1 VAPADSDLR
10 SGSITP
16 DVTPASILKEQERIV
31 FLSASRLRPALLA
44 APLLLLS
51 LAVHAQASYTSMPLD
66 QGFGPLDQSQP
77 SIPIP
82 QIITEFTA
90 KEAVFRQ
97 ALNNYTWQ
105 RSVRVETVDDD
116 GKADG
121 RYYQVVDIAFD
132 DQDRRTERVLESP
145 ANSLTRV
152 MMSPADFDDIE
163 ERLPF
168 VLTTQDAPQYDVTYI
183 GKQKI
188 DEIDTWVF
196 DVKPKV
202 IEKKHRYFQ
211 GRIWVDQKE
220 HQIVVTNGKNVPDD
234 VRPGHEDLSI
244 PFVTYRQMVDGKYWF
259 PVYTHG
265 DGVLHFPAGHGYL
278 SQDVHMRET
287 LKYTNYHEFHTSI
300 RVIYQGQDITGNPE
314 KQPSGQTPPASA
326 PSGPS
331 SPSTPQT
338 TTPATPPAKPQ

>member
-1 VAPADSDLR
+1 VPLA
-10 SGSITP
+10 
-16 DVTPASILKEQERIV
+16 V
-31 FLSASRLRPALLA
+31 FRRLIPALLA
-44 APLLLLS
+44 APMMLLS
-51 LAVHAQASYTSMPLD
+51 SFALHAQASYTSMPLD

-77 SIPIP
+77 EMPVQ

-105 RSVRVETVDDD
+105 RSVRVETIDDD
-116 GKADG
+116 GKPDG
-121 RYYQVVDIAFD
+121 QYYQVVDIAFD
-132 DQDRRTERVLESP
+132 DEDRRTERVLDAP

-152 MMSPADFDDIE
+152 MMSPADFSDIE

-168 VLTTQDAPQYDVTYI
+168 VLTTEDAPQYDVTYV

-196 DVKPKV
+196 DVRPKI
-202 IEKKHRYFQ
+202 IEKKKRYFQ
-211 GRIWVDQKE
+211 GRIWVDQRE
-220 HQIVVTNGKNVPDD
+220 HQIVVTNGKTVPDD
-234 VRPGHEDLSI
+234 VRPGHEDLSM
-244 PFVTYRQMVDGKYWF
+244 PFVTYRQLVDGKYWF

-265 DGVLHFPAGHGYL
+265 DGVLHFAAGHGYL

-300 RVIYQGQDITGNPE
+300 RVIYQGQDITGNPQ
-314 KQPSGQTPPASA
+314 KTPPARQT
-326 PSGPS
+326 PS
-331 SPSTPQT
+331 SQTQPPTPQT
-338 TTPATPPAKPQ
+338 PAKPQ

>member
-1 VAPADSDLR
+1 MSFAASTHLLR
-10 SGSITP
+10 G
-16 DVTPASILKEQERIV
+16 
-31 FLSASRLRPALLA
+31 LLA

-51 LAVHAQASYTSMPLD
+51 SLPLHAQASYTSMPLD

-77 SIPIP
+77 SIPIL

-145 ANSLTRV
+145 ADTLTRV
-152 MMSPADFDDIE
+152 MMSPADFEDIE

-168 VLTTQDAPQYDVTYI
+168 VLTTQDAPQYDIAYI
-183 GKQKI
+183 GRQKI

-202 IEKKHRYFQ
+202 IEKKKRYFQ

-234 VRPGHEDLSI
+234 VRPGHEDLSM

-265 DGVLHFPAGHGYL
+265 DGVLHFSAGHGYL

-300 RVIYQGQDITGNPE
+300 RVIYQGQDITGNPQ
-314 KQPSGQTPPASA
+314 KQPPAQTPPSSGSPSPPSGQPPPAN
-326 PSGPS
+326 
-331 SPSTPQT
+331 PQ
-338 TTPATPPAKPQ
+338 

>member
-1 VAPADSDLR
+1 VSC
-10 SGSITP
+10 
-16 DVTPASILKEQERIV
+16 V
-31 FLSASRLRPALLA
+31 ASRRFL
-44 APLLLLS
+44 PLLL
-51 LAVHAQASYTSMPLD
+51 AVPMMLLCSGALHAQASYTSMPLD

-77 SIPIP
+77 DIPVQ

-116 GKADG
+116 GKPDG
-121 RYYQVVDIAFD
+121 QYYQVVDIAFD
-132 DQDRRTERVLESP
+132 DQERRTERVLDAP

-152 MMSPADFDDIE
+152 MMSPADFSDIE

-168 VLTTQDAPQYDVTYI
+168 VLTTQDAPQYDITYV

-202 IEKKHRYFQ
+202 IDFQ

-234 VRPGHEDLSI
+234 VRPGHEDLSM
-244 PFVTYRQMVDGKYWF
+244 PFVTYRQLVDGKYWF

-265 DGVLHFPAGHGYL
+265 DGVLHFSAGHGYL

-300 RVIYQGQDITGNPE
+300 RVIYQGQDITGNPQ
-314 KQPSGQTPPASA
+314 KQPSGQTP
-326 PSGPS
+326 S
-331 SPSTPQT
+331 SQT
-338 TTPATPPAKPQ
+338 QPPATQTPPPAKPQ

>member
-1 VAPADSDLR
+1 MLFPSIRRLCRPA
-10 SGSITP
+10 
-16 DVTPASILKEQERIV
+16 VTAYSAILLLTSLS
-31 FLSASRLRPALLA
+31 LSAQ
-44 APLLLLS
+44 
-51 LAVHAQASYTSMPLD
+51 VSYTSMPLD
-66 QGFGPLDQSQP
+66 QGFGPLDSSQP
-77 SIPIP
+77 SIPVQ

-90 KEAVFRQ
+90 KESVFRK
-97 ALNNYTWQ
+97 ALDNYTWQ
-105 RSVRVETVDDD
+105 RSVRVETIDDD
-116 GKADG
+116 GKPDG
-121 RYYQVVDIAFD
+121 QYYSVVDVTYD
-132 DQDRRTERVLESP
+132 PQERRVEHVLEAPEST
-145 ANSLTRV
+145 LTRV
-152 MMSPADFDDIE
+152 MMTENDFSDIE

-168 VLTTQDAPQYDVTYI
+168 VLTTEDAPQYNITYA

-234 VRPGHEDLSI
+234 LRPGHEDLSL

-265 DGVLHFPAGHGYL
+265 DGVLHFTAGHGYL

-287 LKYTNYHEFHTSI
+287 LKYTNYRQYHTTI
-300 RVIYQGQDITGNPE
+300 RVLYNGQDITDQSAPQN
-314 KQPSGQTPPASA
+314 QPSGQPQATQQPQQPAS
-326 PSGPS
+326 
-331 SPSTPQT
+331 
-338 TTPATPPAKPQ
+338 KPQ

>member
-1 VAPADSDLR
+1 MSLA
-10 SGSITP
+10 
-16 DVTPASILKEQERIV
+16 
-31 FLSASRLRPALLA
+31 ASRRLLTAVLVPSLMLA
-44 APLLLLS
+44 AS
-51 LAVHAQASYTSMPLD
+51 LVAQAQASYTSMPLD

-77 SIPIP
+77 DLPVA
-82 QIITEFTA
+82 QVITEFTA

-105 RSVRVETVDDD
+105 RSVRVETIDDD
-116 GKADG
+116 GKPDG

-132 DQDRRTERVLESP
+132 DQERRTERVLDSP

-152 MMSPADFDDIE
+152 MMSPADFEDIE
-163 ERLPF
+163 ERFPF
-168 VLTTQDAPQYDVTYI
+168 VLTTQDAPQYDITYV
-183 GKQKI
+183 GRQKI

-202 IEKKHRYFQ
+202 IEKKKRYFQ

-244 PFVTYRQMVDGKYWF
+244 PFVTYRQLVDGKYWF

-265 DGVLHFPAGHGYL
+265 DGVLHFTAGHGYL
-278 SQDVHMRET
+278 SEDVHMRET

-300 RVIYQGQDITGNPE
+300 RVIYQGQDITGNPQ
-314 KQPSGQTPPASA
+314 KQPSGQTSSSPAQTPPAS
-326 PSGPS
+326 G
-331 SPSTPQT
+331 SPPQT
-338 TTPATPPAKPQ
+338 PPPATQPPPAANPQ

>member
-1 VAPADSDLR
+1 VSLA
-10 SGSITP
+10 
-16 DVTPASILKEQERIV
+16 V
-31 FLSASRLRPALLA
+31 SRRWIPALLA
-44 APLLLLS
+44 TSMMLVS
-51 LAVHAQASYTSMPLD
+51 CLALHAQASYTSMPLD
-66 QGFGPLDQSQP
+66 QGFSPLDQSQP
-77 SIPIP
+77 EVPVQ

-116 GKADG
+116 GKPDG
-121 RYYQVVDIAFD
+121 QYYQVVDIAFD
-132 DQDRRTERVLESP
+132 DEDRRTERVLDAP

-152 MMSPADFDDIE
+152 MMSPADFSDIE

-168 VLTTQDAPQYDVTYI
+168 VLTTEDAPQYDVAYV

-196 DVKPKV
+196 DVRPKI
-202 IEKKHRYFQ
+202 IEKKKRYFQ

-220 HQIVVTNGKNVPDD
+220 HQIVVTNGKTVPDD
-234 VRPGHEDLSI
+234 VRPGHEDLSM
-244 PFVTYRQMVDGKYWF
+244 PFVTYRQLVDGKYWF

-265 DGVLHFPAGHGYL
+265 DGILHFSAGHGYL

-300 RVIYQGQDITGNPE
+300 RVIYQGQDITGNPQ
-314 KQPSGQTPPASA
+314 KTPSGQTPSSPTQPPAS
-326 PSGPS
+326 
-331 SPSTPQT
+331 QT
-338 TTPATPPAKPQ
+338 TPPTKPQ

>member
-1 VAPADSDLR
+1 VSLA
-10 SGSITP
+10 
-16 DVTPASILKEQERIV
+16 
-31 FLSASRLRPALLA
+31 ASRRFLPALLA
-44 APLLLLS
+44 APLMFASLPLLS
-51 LAVHAQASYTSMPLD
+51 PLAVHAQASYTSMPLD

-77 SIPIP
+77 SMPIQ

-105 RSVRVETVDDD
+105 RSVRVETIDDD
-116 GKADG
+116 SKPDG
-121 RYYQVVDIAFD
+121 QYYQVVDIAFD

-168 VLTTQDAPQYDVTYI
+168 VLTTQDAPQYDITYI
-183 GKQKI
+183 GAQKI

-202 IEKKHRYFQ
+202 IEKKKRYFQ
-211 GRIWVDQKE
+211 GRIWVDRKE
-220 HQIVVTNGKNVPDD
+220 HQIVVTNGKSVPDD
-234 VRPGHEDLSI
+234 VRPGHEDLSM

-265 DGVLHFPAGHGYL
+265 DGVLHFAAGHGYL

-300 RVIYQGQDITGNPE
+300 RVIYQGQDITGNPQ
-314 KQPSGQTPPASA
+314 KQPSGQTPPAS
-326 PSGPS
+326 G
-331 SPSTPQT
+331 STPQT
-338 TTPATPPAKPQ
+338 TPPAKPQ

>member
-1 VAPADSDLR
+1 MSFFV
-10 SGSITP
+10 
-16 DVTPASILKEQERIV
+16 
-31 FLSASRLRPALLA
+31 SRRWIPALLV
-44 APLLLLS
+44 APMMLLTP
-51 LAVHAQASYTSMPLD
+51 LALRAQASYTSMPLD
-66 QGFGPLDQSQP
+66 QGFGPLDQTQP
-77 SIPIP
+77 EIPVQ

-121 RYYQVVDIAFD
+121 QYYQVVDIAFD
-132 DQDRRTERVLESP
+132 DEDRRTERVLDAP
-145 ANSLTRV
+145 ANTLTRV
-152 MMSPADFDDIE
+152 MMSPADFSDIE

-168 VLTTQDAPQYDVTYI
+168 VLTTEDAPQYDVTYV

-196 DVKPKV
+196 DVRPKV
-202 IEKKHRYFQ
+202 IEKKKRYFQ

-220 HQIVVTNGKNVPDD
+220 HQIVVTNGKTVPDD
-234 VRPGHEDLSI
+234 VRPGHEDLSM
-244 PFVTYRQMVDGKYWF
+244 PFVTYRQLVDGKYWF

-265 DGVLHFPAGHGYL
+265 DGVLHFAAGHGYL

-300 RVIYQGQDITGNPE
+300 RVIYQGQDITGNPQ
-314 KQPSGQTPPASA
+314 KTPSGQSPSSQTPP
-326 PSGPS
+326 
-331 SPSTPQT
+331 
-338 TTPATPPAKPQ
+338 PATPSAAPAKPQ